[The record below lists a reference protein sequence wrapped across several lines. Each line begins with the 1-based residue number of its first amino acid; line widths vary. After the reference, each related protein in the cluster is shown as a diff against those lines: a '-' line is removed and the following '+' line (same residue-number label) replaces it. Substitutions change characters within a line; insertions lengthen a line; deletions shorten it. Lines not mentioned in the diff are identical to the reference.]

1 MILCD
6 KQLLEYNENL
16 IKPFST
22 EAVQSIAYDLQ
33 TESFANEPGKEKTNI
48 LLQPGESIFVKAKEE
63 IHLPANLIGNVI
75 LRNSRIRQGLLLTAP
90 VYYPGHHT
98 KVFFR
103 ITNVSKQ
110 SITLDQ
116 QTGIASIMF
125 ERLETEAEH
134 PYEGSFQKEFEF
146 KGMGTYSSILS
157 DEMSDIEKKVND
169 IKDIEKSIYGNVLA
183 IMAVFIGIFSI
194 ININLQNASLDMKNL
209 ISLDLTTA
217 GSVGFLV
224 AIINMILPGGKHK
237 KFVWIACSI
246 AFIMAIILQYIK

>member
-6 KQLLEYNENL
+6 KQLLEYKDTL
-16 IKPFST
+16 IKPFS
-22 EAVQSIAYDLQ
+22 EDAVQSIAYDLQ
-33 TESFANEPGKEKTNI
+33 TASFANESGKEKTEFF
-48 LLQPGESIFVKAKEE
+48 LQPGESVFVKTEEE
-63 IHLPANLIGNVI
+63 IILPGNIVGKVI

-103 ITNVSKQ
+103 LTNVSKQ
-110 SITLDQ
+110 TIALERQ
-116 QTGIASIMF
+116 KGIASIMF
-125 ERLETEAEH
+125 EKLDSDVDH
-134 PYEGSFQKEFEF
+134 PYEGAFQKEFEF

-157 DEMSDIEKKVND
+157 DEMSDIEKKVDN
-169 IKDIEKSIYGNVLA
+169 IKDIEKNIYGNVLA

-194 ININLQNASLDMKNL
+194 ININLQNAAMNMKSL

-224 AIINMILPGGKHK
+224 AIINMVLPGGKNRISI
-237 KFVWIACSI
+237 WIACI
-246 AFIMAIILQYIK
+246 AAFIIAILLQY